1 MGNDL
6 TGSGWEWLDEDSNSI
21 ILRLYDLSG
30 NQIGFELQ
38 VIPYY
43 STTWEGAGLVM
54 EWLDTEGMSYSIK
67 NLPQDGGKIAYVN
80 FCAPVKEESAPLALA
95 KAYISAME
103 ERDNGN

>member
-1 MGNDL
+1 MRELDWRIHEYMGNDL

-54 EWLDTEGMSYSIK
+54 EWLDTEGMSY
-67 NLPQDGGKIAYVN
+67 LN